1 MNKKMPFLFKFMIGN
16 LKLNN
21 RSFRYNLNFIRIK
34 LLFKNTKKEL
44 IIHIPRA
51 NLRQIYKK

>member
-51 NLRQIYKK
+51 NL